1 MKRADKA
8 SQEKRPVG
16 RPAGSGDQLPPAE
29 RVKKSRDHLAASGA
43 ARLAFS
49 LDGEHS
55 QKLTTLQEHWQCKT
69 RKEVVEHALD
79 IACQVI
85 NNKQRETR

>member
-16 RPAGSGDQLPPAE
+16 RPAGSGEQLPPAE
-29 RVKKSRDHLAASGA
+29 RVKKSRKNLAAAGA
-43 ARLAFS
+43 THLDFS
-49 LDGEHS
+49 LDGELS

-79 IACQVI
+79 IAYQAI